1 MSAVL
6 SPQPTSSDPFN
17 LERLADELVSREGS
31 HSTDPDDS
39 VHDLPVYI
47 PLSHDNSYL
56 TAETFD
62 VEEFLLSRSHTSLQD
77 LRVELRDYLSNL
89 KEELVQ
95 LINDDYEAFI
105 SLSTDL
111 KGEGARLAS
120 LKQPLAGLKQE
131 VQISKSDLCAIQDA
145 IQEKLKKRGALRE
158 EKALIHL
165 LLKISESVTRLE
177 SLLLISSP
185 TDDDS
190 IAEMDG
196 MRMNTALN
204 SLDGPADE
212 SRENRA
218 KHLSRVASEYTQLL
232 YHANKAR
239 AEKCAFV
246 DEIQW
251 RIDRIQSTISS
262 DLDHLFGT
270 TLVTLTDGKGEGK
283 VTEVE
288 KTKLLTDLTECLKTY
303 DMLGLWRDAED
314 VLRRDVIR
322 PFIKKTVFSGAL
334 TAPRSPLL
342 PHTPIH
348 PTKTPGFVSSM
359 SGLPLRTPYTPFT
372 SKATHF
378 NPSQFQLKGTSPY
391 AHILEDSDDPLASLY
406 MQILRYVERDLS
418 RIMDM
423 AEKVSIKSLTTRRG
437 GGSSTPQSAVPIE
450 PVGKDASR
458 GFDILANVIWEELG
472 RSIMDELGNVVFA
485 AGRPDEFRQHYEIT
499 QAFIRSIEFLA
510 PSLHSIETMRRHPV
524 YIAFDKRWQ
533 LPVYFQLRWK
543 EIVGK
548 VEESLAAGQI
558 EYLDKSASSPF
569 KTVQASDVWVAL
581 TACWS
586 AEVFI
591 PELSHRLWKLTLQLL
606 SRYKTWLQS
615 TFLSGNSSR
624 SPVTDKAPAGSRS
637 GTPVPSSESSSG
649 DNVALDDA
657 TLRKYAAIISDIRT
671 LESSTMALWNEEISM
686 MLPSAETDEE
696 EEEGPKAEGS
706 GSIHYIYALQS
717 SLRSLSSLVTP
728 MSKNIVSILII
739 RGCEALLP
747 VRSIPSQ
754 LRAMSNKR
762 PPSEPS
768 PFVGSI
774 LRPVKVFFGIGVGDG
789 VGAPLKEAFLASYS
803 TDVLEGIA
811 QRYVYY
817 ITAIKKQ
824 EESLSRFKK
833 GQKKTFSLFGSRE
846 DENQQSRDEERIR
859 VQIILDVEAF
869 EKDARSL
876 GANLEESQSF
886 KALGELVKATE
897 PLGVSES

>member
-1 MSAVL
+1 MSIIL
-6 SPQPTSSDPFN
+6 SPKPTSSDPFQ
-17 LERLADELVSREGS
+17 LERLAEELVSRESSNSNNG
-31 HSTDPDDS
+31 DDS
-39 VHDLPVYI
+39 THNLPVYVS
-47 PLSHDNSYL
+47 LSHDNPYL
-56 TAETFD
+56 TAEAFD

-111 KGEGARLAS
+111 KGEGARLTSLKSPLAS
-120 LKQPLAGLKQE
+120 LKQE
-131 VQISKSDLCAIQDA
+131 IQISKSNLCAIQDA
-145 IQEKLKKRGALRE
+145 IQEKLKKRAALRE

-177 SLLLISSP
+177 TLLLISSP
-185 TDDDS
+185 SDDS
-190 IAEMDG
+190 DATEMEG
-196 MRMNTALN
+196 MQMNAGLGTVN
-204 SLDGPADE
+204 GPTDE

-232 YHANKAR
+232 YHATKAR
-239 AEKCAFV
+239 TEKCVFV

-262 DLDHLFGT
+262 DLDHLFGA
-270 TLVTLTDGKGEGK
+270 TLVALTDGRGE
-283 VTEVE
+283 
-288 KTKLLTDLTECLKTY
+288 DLTECLKTY

-314 VLRRDVIR
+314 VLRRDVLR
-322 PFIKKTVFSGAL
+322 PFIKKTIFSGSL
-334 TAPRSPLL
+334 TAPHSPLL
-342 PHTPIH
+342 PHTPMQA
-348 PTKTPGFVSSM
+348 TKTPGFLSSI
-359 SGLPLRTPYTPFT
+359 SGLPPRTPYTPYT
-372 SKATHF
+372 SKATRF
-378 NPSQFQLKGTSPY
+378 NPSHFPSKGISPY
-391 AHILEDSDDPLASLY
+391 AHILEESDDPLASLY
-406 MQILRYVERDLS
+406 AQILRFAERDLS

-423 AEKVSIKSLTTRRG
+423 GEKVSIKSLTSKRT
-437 GGSSTPQSAVPIE
+437 GGSSTPQPAVPIE
-450 PVGKDASR
+450 PISKDGSR

-472 RSIMDELGNVVFA
+472 RSIMDELGSVVFA
-485 AGRPDEFRQHYEIT
+485 AGRPNEFKQHYEIT

-510 PSLHSIETMRRHPV
+510 PSLHSIENMRRHPI
-524 YIAFDKRWQ
+524 YTAFEKRWQ

-548 VEESLAAGQI
+548 VEESFISGQI
-558 EYLDKSASSPF
+558 EYNDKSASSPF
-569 KTVQASDVWVAL
+569 KTVQASDLWIAM

-606 SRYKTWLQS
+606 SRYKTWLQTTVLSDS
-615 TFLSGNSSR
+615 TSRASSAAN
-624 SPVTDKAPAGSRS
+624 DKTLAGSRS
-637 GTPVPSSESSSG
+637 GTPVSSAEPSSG
-649 DNVALDDA
+649 DTIAQDDA
-657 TLRKYAAIISDIRT
+657 TLRKYAAIIADIRT
-671 LESSTMALWNEEISM
+671 LESSAMALWNEEISM
-686 MLPSAETDEE
+686 MLPSEE
-696 EEEGPKAEGS
+696 VEQQEEEGHRAED
-706 GSIHYIYALQS
+706 ALQS
-717 SLRSLSSLVTP
+717 LLRPLSSLVTP
-728 MSKNIVSILII
+728 LSKSIVSILIK

-768 PFVGSI
+768 PFVTLI
-774 LRPVKVFFGIGVGDG
+774 LRPVKVFFGITSGDG
-789 VGAPLKEAFLASYS
+789 FGAPLKEEFLALYS
-803 TDVLEGIA
+803 TDVLEGIS
-811 QRYVYY
+811 QRYAYY
-817 ITAIKKQ
+817 ITAIKKA

-859 VQIILDVEAF
+859 VQITLDVEAF

-876 GANLEESQSF
+876 GAKLEESQSF
-886 KALGELVKATE
+886 KALSELVIAE